1 MNDDF
6 RLTIELAGEH
16 GRLDELL
23 ERVREGEVEYEASNR
38 LSDRVVIS
46 HGDDRIFLYAGSADE
61 ARTAADAVVGLL
73 PRFELEPG
81 PTHLERWHPQ
91 GEEWEDADVP
101 LPTTPAEL
109 EAEQAEVRERE
120 RAESAAAGH
129 PEWEVR
135 IELADADA
143 ARALEEQL
151 EGEGLDVQRRSHYV
165 LAGAPS
171 EDDAKA
177 LAERLR
183 AEAPPGARLEVQGT
197 GQEWWAVLHPFSVFG
212 GLGG

>member
-1 MNDDF
+1 VNDDF

-38 LSDRVVIS
+38 LGDRVVVS
-46 HGDDRIFLYAGSADE
+46 RGDDRIFVYAGSAEE
-61 ARTAADAVVGLL
+61 AQAAGAAVLPLL
-73 PRFELEPG
+73 PRFNLAPGEPR
-81 PTHLERWHPQ
+81 LERWHPEA
-91 GEEWEDADVP
+91 EEWRDGDAP
-101 LPTTPAEL
+101 LPTSPAEHA
-109 EAEQAEVRERE
+109 AEQAKARERE

-135 IELADADA
+135 IELGDADA